1 MRTAKRKR
9 ITNPD
14 VKAISFTDIEG
25 NEHLLSQAINEDLIV
40 LGISPDD
47 NGQVIILDLENA
59 TRMLNYL
66 KKVIALCDSSLN

>member
-9 ITNPD
+9 ITNPN
-14 VKAISFTDIEG
+14 VKAISFIDIAG
-25 NEHLLSQAINEDLIV
+25 NEHFLSQVTNDDLIV
-40 LGISPDD
+40 LGVLPDE
-47 NGQVIILDLENA
+47 NGPVIMIDIENA